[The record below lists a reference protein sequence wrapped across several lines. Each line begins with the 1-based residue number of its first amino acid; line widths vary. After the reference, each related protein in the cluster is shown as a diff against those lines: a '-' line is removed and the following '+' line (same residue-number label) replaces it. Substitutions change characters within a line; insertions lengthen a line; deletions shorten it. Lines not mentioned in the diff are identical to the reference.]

1 MASSGLSS
9 DYLSRLCKLCLTNP
23 PEIIA
28 CDNFYSKSYLPE
40 NSTYVVNIQKSNL
53 PGSHWISILVKKN
66 SIIYFDSIGL
76 PVINE
81 YILKRLKL
89 CNLPIYYST
98 ASIQGIFSMFC
109 AYYALAFLIK
119 CHEEKMTFENF
130 LNIFKDGQSLEN
142 EQTCLNLIKERLAG

>member
-1 MASSGLSS
+1 MPSSGLSS
-9 DYLSRLCKLCLTNP
+9 DYLSRLCDLCLTNP
-23 PEIIA
+23 PEIMA
-28 CDNFYSKSYLPE
+28 CDDFYSKSYLPV
-40 NSTYVVNIQKSNL
+40 NSAYVVNIQKSNL
-53 PGSHWISILVKKN
+53 PGSHWISVLILEN
-66 SIIYFDSIGL
+66 SIIYFDSMGL

-89 CNLPIYYST
+89 CNLPIYYSA

-142 EQTCLNLIKERLAG
+142 EQTCLNLIKEKLTV